1 MSFRKIVV
9 CLVAFGLALPVSWA
23 SAGEADRGII
33 IIKAGRA
40 AQDSVE
46 ARILWDRSDLRNG
59 GKNALSLTLVA
70 LSGDDATPVLTRGV
84 AAKARQPQRRYAIA
98 LSRTQQKLVDAAD
111 SLGFAASQK
120 SGLRN
125 GLYKLAWVTH
135 AGRFPN
141 VALRQSLVRASRCSP
156 VTSGG
161 TYSGCYYGY
170 TDMSN
175 MDLSKANF
183 SDVQFPYATLTST
196 NFAGSNLS
204 YAQFGYA
211 YMSNSNLSNAN
222 LTGAYMFGAN
232 LSGANMTG
240 ATLTN
245 IQYCKTIMPN
255 GTINNSNC

>member
-1 MSFRKIVV
+1 MRFRSIVV
-9 CLVAFGLALPVSWA
+9 CLVAVGLVIPVSWV
-23 SAGEADRGII
+23 SAKEADRGIT
-33 IIKAGRA
+33 IIKVQRG

-46 ARILWDRSDLRNG
+46 ARIRWDKSDLRNG
-59 GKNALSLTLVA
+59 GKNALSLSLVA
-70 LSGDDATPVLTRGV
+70 LSGDVATPVLTRSV
-84 AAKARQPQRRYAIA
+84 AANAKQPKRQYAIDLNPA
-98 LSRTQQKLVDAAD
+98 QRELVDAAH